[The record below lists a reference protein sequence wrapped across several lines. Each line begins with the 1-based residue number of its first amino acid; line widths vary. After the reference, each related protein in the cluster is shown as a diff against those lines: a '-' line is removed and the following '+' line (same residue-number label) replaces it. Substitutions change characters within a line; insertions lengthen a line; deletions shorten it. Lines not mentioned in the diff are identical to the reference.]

1 VGEQPE
7 VREARLRPEFA
18 PLYPG
23 IEPGAWQ
30 DAAALAEQMLTEHLL
45 RPSPG
50 DGLSERVLTKEH
62 FEFRGGDHRNRP
74 RIARTRRTD
83 PAI

>member
-1 VGEQPE
+1 MGEQPE
-7 VREARLRPEFA
+7 LREARLRAEFA

-23 IEPGAWQ
+23 LEPGAWQ
-30 DAAALAEQMLTEHLL
+30 DAAALAERMLTDHLL
-45 RPSPG
+45 PPSPG
-50 DGLSERVLTKEH
+50 YMLSEQVLAKEH

-83 PAI
+83 PAN

>member
-1 VGEQPE
+1 MGEQRE

-23 IEPGAWQ
+23 LEPGAWQ
-30 DAAALAEQMLTEHLL
+30 DAVALAEQMLTEHLL

-50 DGLSERVLTKEH
+50 YMLSERVLAKEH
-62 FEFRGGDHRNRP
+62 FEFRGGDRDYRP
-74 RIARTRRTD
+74 RISRTRRTD
-83 PAI
+83 PVI